1 MNLFTLISEAL
12 CSLGKN
18 KVRTGLSMLG
28 IVIGVAAVITLVAMA
43 QATKTRVEDEIAR
56 MGDDWMFIRYWGV
69 AQRGVRGSERE
80 RKPFQTKMEA
90 DAIMEQC
97 SAVRAATPSNRMSMQ
112 VKSSYNNVSTQIE
125 GAYPNY
131 LDIRRWT
138 VDAGRP
144 LDESDELDNLPV
156 CVIGQTPTKELFGS
170 INPVGEFITIKNA
183 RFRIVGLLSFKGQSG
198 WRDYDDIVLFPYM
211 VFQRKIAGSERS
223 ATILAAAR
231 HGVDPKIAEQQI
243 RDLLRAM
250 HNLREGE
257 EDDFRIR
264 ALSEFADV
272 KSESSE
278 AFTWLLGM
286 VAGVALVVGGVG
298 IMNIMLVSVTERT
311 REIGLRMAIGA
322 DGFDIM
328 WQFLIEAVILCT
340 LGGIIGMFAGW
351 GASRLMTEWK
361 GYETEVSY
369 WIAFIALGFACVTGI
384 FFGFYPAWRASR
396 LDPIEALRY
405 E

>member
-1 MNLFTLISEAL
+1 MNVFTLIAEAL
-12 CSLGKN
+12 SSLGKN

-43 QATKTRVEDEIAR
+43 QATKTRVEDEIAM

-69 AQRGVRGSERE
+69 ARGGVRGTEQE
-80 RKPFQTKMEA
+80 RKPYQTRMEA
-90 DAIMEQC
+90 NAIMQQC
-97 SAVRAATPSNRMSMQ
+97 PAVRAATPSNRMAAQ
-112 VKSSYNNVSTQIE
+112 VKSSYSNVSTQVE

-131 LDIRRWT
+131 HDIRRWT
-138 VDAGRP
+138 VDVGRP
-144 LDESDELDNLPV
+144 LEEADETNHAAV
-156 CVIGQTPTKELFGS
+156 CVIGQTPAKELFGS
-170 INPVGEFITIKNA
+170 VNPVGEFITVKNA
-183 RFRIVGLLSFKGQSG
+183 RFKIVGLLSYKGQSS
-198 WRDYDDIVLFPYM
+198 WRDYDDIILFPYM

-231 HGVDPKIAEQQI
+231 HEVDPKIAEAQI

-272 KSESSE
+272 KEESSE

-322 DGFDIM
+322 DGLDIL

-351 GASRLMTEWK
+351 GASHVLTQWK
-361 GYETEVSY
+361 GYETKVSY
-369 WIAFIALGFACVTGI
+369 WIAFIALGFASATGI